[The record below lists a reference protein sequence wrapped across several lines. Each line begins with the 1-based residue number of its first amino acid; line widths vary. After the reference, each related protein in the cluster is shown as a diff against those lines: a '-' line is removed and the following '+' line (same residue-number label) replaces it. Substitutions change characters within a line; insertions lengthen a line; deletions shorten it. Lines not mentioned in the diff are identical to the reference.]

1 MEMFPNSIIP
11 TILSLPMTF
20 KEQKQVHVKNV
31 LNNYVAEHPKNA
43 TNASLGMPKL

>member
-1 MEMFPNSIIP
+1 MEMFPNSTIP
-11 TILSLPMTF
+11 TIPSLPMSF

-31 LNNYVAEHPKNA
+31 LNNYVAEYPKNA